1 MAIARQS
8 LKLLKS
14 NFRLPVKSLIATG
27 DGGLTSL
34 KAFQIEKKMFST
46 SKILSKEQMED
57 LQKNPFFDKYAEK
70 IAKLQKKNPEEF
82 LARIEATAG
91 KSQPAQAK
99 DFSLPGPAKQSLE
112 AQGGSEEP
120 QKKQKSL
127 DSIVKLELLSQKT
140 SQEIEKIWCEH
151 FSSRDCVSA
160 VIPAQTYR
168 TMQERFAEF
177 NTFLFPLPRDQ
188 GYEFV
193 VVQFLGHEAHFTT
206 LINYQAHKEN
216 APECLNMIH
225 YTDLAESKGIVLM
238 VGEYDKDVLTS
249 TEARCLA
256 DQVELYY
263 NKPSAGKLGLLEKF
277 TRQPTLFSHEDL
289 IAEMNNITLGES
301 AEAKN

>member
-27 DGGLTSL
+27 EGGLTFRVS
-34 KAFQIEKKMFST
+34 QIEKKMFST
-46 SKILSKEQMED
+46 SKILSKEQIED

-91 KSQPAQAK
+91 KSQPGQAK
-99 DFSLPGPAKQSLE
+99 DFSLPGAAKQTLP
-112 AQGGSEEP
+112 GGEEEP
-120 QKKQKSL
+120 AKQKSL
-127 DSIVKLELLSQKT
+127 DSILKLELLSGKT
-140 SQEIEKIWCEH
+140 GPEIEEIWCQH
-151 FSSRDCVSA
+151 FSHKDCVSA
-160 VIPAQTYR
+160 VIPSQTYT

-188 GYEFV
+188 GYEFI

-225 YTDLAESKGIVLM
+225 YPDLADSKGIVLM
-238 VGEYDKDVLTS
+238 VGEYDKDVLSS

-263 NKPSAGKLGLLEKF
+263 NKPSPSKLGLLEKF
-277 TRQPTLFSHEDL
+277 TRQPTLFTHEDL
-289 IAEMNNITLGES
+289 IAEMNSITLGES
-301 AEAKN
+301 AQAKN

>member
-14 NFRLPVKSLIATG
+14 NFRLPVKSLIAAG
-27 DGGLTSL
+27 EASSLTSRVY
-34 KAFQIEKKMFST
+34 QIEKKMFST
-46 SKILSKEQMED
+46 SKILSQEQIED

-91 KSQPAQAK
+91 KSQPGEAK
-99 DFSLPGPAKQSLE
+99 DFSLPGAAKQSLTGE
-112 AQGGSEEP
+112 KEKEP
-120 QKKQKSL
+120 AKQKSL
-127 DSIVKLELLSQKT
+127 DSIVKLELLAQKT
-140 SQEIEKIWCEH
+140 GPEIEEIWCNH
-151 FSSRDCVSA
+151 FSHKDCVSA
-160 VIPAQTYR
+160 VIPATTYT
-168 TMQERFAEF
+168 TMQERFAQF

-188 GYEFV
+188 GYEFI

-206 LINYQAHKEN
+206 LINYQAHREN

-225 YTDLAESKGIVLM
+225 YPDLAESKGLVLM

-263 NKPSAGKLGLLEKF
+263 NKPSPTKEKLLENF
-277 TRQPTLFSHEDL
+277 TKQPTLFSHEDL
-289 IAEMNNITLGES
+289 IAEMNSITLGES